1 MNLLAKIFA
10 LWSIIASKEESDD
23 QSEIMICYKAHA
35 AQILCV
41 IIMIGVDQNLG
52 TNLMKHNRLSEVKTG
67 EGKSIV
73 LAVLSIYFALF
84 GYEVHCAC
92 YS

>member
-1 MNLLAKIFA
+1 M
-10 LWSIIASKEESDD
+10 ASE
-23 QSEIMICYKAHA
+23 
-35 AQILCV
+35 V
-41 IIMIGVDQNLG
+41 I
-52 TNLMKHNRLSEVKTG
+52 KCNRLAEVKTG

-92 YS
+92 YSNMLSKRDEK